1 LKIPVSRGDFRTS
14 RRRARHHR
22 AARATVRATI
32 MRLFGSQSQ
41 GDGKPTPGAPAT
53 WAVEELLALGAPL
66 DVTLGVL
73 AAASDDN
80 QVVMHASVA
89 AWIRLSE
96 IRAAIT
102 ALGHELDENE
112 ALDKLRAI
120 RDVVFDGE
128 KDDECIVDVNAS
140 AGFKMYI
147 EQCERVIDHAASA
160 VAQKGKK
167 EKKVAK
173 SLPAKLRAELLPN
186 VEPPAPKSKARSN
199 GNFLIK
205 RDAFKAIIDA
215 LIADIR
221 APQTSLER
229 VQEDLDTKVYA
240 PTRPRLAAEAT
251 AARAE
256 TPTKS
261 ISTSRIAA
269 PRAQSPAR
277 EWADV
282 GQRVE
287 REDAEDVLPT
297 QAAEDVVSPTRRVFG
312 TMAGVIG
319 SVTSLF
325 RRKSIGTGE
334 VELTQPAQA
343 LGDTATPLEDEAFD
357 DNDFAPQ
364 QTQYDYDE
372 EDIMPTQVAPRE
384 PSPPRPTKR
393 TAAAARLDKDAVPTD
408 SDDEYDTIA
417 IPRVAQAK
425 KKPSGAQ
432 RAQVSTPVRPAP
444 VPTMNIAAPSR
455 PSSPVV
461 SGAIKIRRRVHRWTE
476 IEVDALKRGIN
487 VYGAGAWALILA
499 NNADILHNRTQ
510 VDLKDKYRNMQR
522 GGQL

>member
-1 LKIPVSRGDFRTS
+1 LKIHVSLGDIRTS
-14 RRRARHHR
+14 RRVARHR
-22 AARATVRATI
+22 CDARATVRATL

-66 DVTLGVL
+66 DVTRGVL

-89 AWIRLSE
+89 AWVRLSE
-96 IRAAIT
+96 IKAAIT

-128 KDDECIVDVNAS
+128 KDYECIVDVNAS
-140 AGFKMYI
+140 AGFKMYV
-147 EQCERVIDHAASA
+147 EQCERVIDNAASA

-167 EKKVAK
+167 GKKVAK
-173 SLPAKLRAELLPN
+173 SLPAKFRAELLPN
-186 VEPPAPKSKARSN
+186 VKPPASKSKARSN
-199 GNFLIK
+199 GNFLT
-205 RDAFKAIIDA
+205 RDAFKKIIDA
-215 LIADIR
+215 LIADFR

-240 PTRPRLAAEAT
+240 PARPRLAAEAT

-261 ISTSRIAA
+261 MSPSRIAA

-277 EWADV
+277 EWGDV

-287 REDAEDVLPT
+287 REDAEDVLLT

-343 LGDTATPLEDEAFD
+343 LGDSATPLEDEAFD
-357 DNDFAPQ
+357 DDDFAPQ

-393 TAAAARLDKDAVPTD
+393 TAAVARMDKDAAPTD

-432 RAQVSTPVRPAP
+432 RPQVSTPVRPAP
-444 VPTMNIAAPSR
+444 IPTMNVAVPSR

>member
-1 LKIPVSRGDFRTS
+1 M
-14 RRRARHHR
+14 
-22 AARATVRATI
+22 
-32 MRLFGSQSQ
+32 MRLFGSQTQ
-41 GDGKPTPGAPAT
+41 GDGKSTPGAPAT

-66 DVTLGVL
+66 DVMRGVL

-89 AWIRLSE
+89 AWVRLSE
-96 IRAAIT
+96 IKAAIT
-102 ALGHELDENE
+102 ALGHEFDENE

-120 RDVVFDGE
+120 RDVVYDGE
-128 KDDECIVDVNAS
+128 KDDDAATPWCIVDVNAS
-140 AGFKMYI
+140 AGFKMYV
-147 EQCERVIDHAASA
+147 EQCERVIDNAASA

-167 EKKVAK
+167 GKKAAK

-186 VEPPAPKSKARSN
+186 VEPPASKSKARSK
-199 GNFLIK
+199 GNFLT
-205 RDAFKAIIDA
+205 RDAFKKTIDA
-215 LIADIR
+215 LIADVR

-229 VQEDLDTKVYA
+229 VQEDLDAKVYA

-251 AARAE
+251 AARSE

-261 ISTSRIAA
+261 MSPSRIAA

-277 EWADV
+277 EWGDV

-287 REDAEDVLPT
+287 REDTEDVLPT
-297 QAAEDVVSPTRRVFG
+297 QAVEEVVSPTRRVFG

-343 LGDTATPLEDEAFD
+343 LGDSATPLEDEAFD
-357 DNDFAPQ
+357 DDDFAPQ

-393 TAAAARLDKDAVPTD
+393 TAAVARMDKDAAPTD

-432 RAQVSTPVRPAP
+432 RPQVSTPVRPAP
-444 VPTMNIAAPSR
+444 IPTMNVAVPSR